1 MRTLKRLRNDDV
13 MEDGLISRDQLELVP
28 GRARV
33 RYRVFANKRRTCER
47 EQTMDEWDV
56 EDLLEAPFKKGAER
70 VSGLVVEPSLH
81 VLHVLYSV
89 L

>member
-1 MRTLKRLRNDDV
+1 
-13 MEDGLISRDQLELVP
+13 
-28 GRARV
+28 
-33 RYRVFANKRRTCER
+33 
-47 EQTMDEWDV
+47 MDEWDV